1 MLVYQRVTMVDVI
14 GRHFVGMKSGV
25 REHVMF
31 YDMFQM
37 FFFFLGKW
45 GKKILVMMDGTRQR
59 RVVGSFDVASL
70 ICNGLGGLVP
80 RLSQVR

>member
-37 FFFFLGKW
+37 FFFWANGV
-45 GKKILVMMDGTRQR
+45 KK
-59 RVVGSFDVASL
+59 SW
-70 ICNGLGGLVP
+70 
-80 RLSQVR
+80 